1 MKHADEMRAIALV
14 VKNERDTRMAEV
26 ATEYINRSI
35 MPEIEKTALEG
46 IFGLEFELDPFT
58 AKLKEVIKDQ
68 LRKHG
73 YKAMEV
79 HSNHLAIKW

>member
-1 MKHADEMRAIALV
+1 MKHANEMRAIALV
-14 VKNERDTRMAEV
+14 VKNAKDAKMAEV
-26 ATEYINRSI
+26 ATEYINRTI

-46 IFGLEFELDPFT
+46 NFGLEFELDLFT

-68 LRKHG
+68 LHKNG

-79 HSNHLAIKW
+79 RSNHLVIKW